1 MDNATKYFVCE
12 SCQYRCLHKGDWN
25 KHINTKKHKMLDYT
39 KKTYKCNC
47 GKVYAF
53 KSGLSKH
60 KKKCLFIQGKET
72 DNKDIQSLQEW
83 KVNHPDWQ
91 NNDVLL
97 DEYIQLTQKVA
108 INLH

>member
-1 MDNATKYFVCE
+1 MNNATKYFVCE

-72 DNKDIQSLQEW
+72 RVK
-83 KVNHPDWQ
+83 
-91 NNDVLL
+91 LL
-97 DEYIQLTQKVA
+97 RKRGCKRVKGNRCIGL
-108 INLH
+108 